1 MNNQLTAHVRN
12 VVIST
17 IVERDREADEVE
29 ICAAQL
35 EQLRSERAYA
45 KEAHHR
51 AILDAGI
58 QNLRSQLEYAVE
70 RRRVKADIRRYE
82 SERRY
87 AREEMLR
94 SP

>member
-1 MNNQLTAHVRN
+1 MNNQLIAN
-12 VVIST
+12 VNNIA
-17 IVERDREADEVE
+17 IPAIAEGDREAEE
-29 ICAAQL
+29 IESCSAQL
-35 EQLRSERAYA
+35 EQLRCERAGA
-45 KEAHHR
+45 KENHHR
-51 AILDAGI
+51 AILDAVI

-87 AREEMLR
+87 GREQRYR